1 VGKHIIGFVFLGF
14 VLCMQIELIAQNGLI
29 DVFPL
34 EKSDLRLE
42 RLAQPATPFDKV
54 GRKFAVLGYES
65 GSFEA
70 WAYPLKLFR
79 NFEFSFLL
87 KSSIRPVRG
96 ADIVRSVQVT
106 PAATTLT
113 FTYQSFTVKA
123 HYITPIRVPGSL
135 ILLDVAAT
143 EPLDIVCSFIPVLQP
158 MWPAG
163 MGGQYA
169 FWNDDIN
176 AYIFSESTRKHHGV
190 LGSPAAEGVSY
201 TPAHMLSDVPNE
213 FRISIDNPDSVAG
226 KFIPIAMA
234 GGKGERQEIVSVYQ
248 DLLANA
254 RSYYQ
259 KAVDH
264 YRTLRE
270 RTLRIKTP
278 DPQINLSLEWAKVA
292 YDNLIVD
299 NPDLG
304 TGLVAGLGASGTGGR
319 PGFGW
324 FFGGDTY
331 INALSLNSIGNY
343 GAVKQAL
350 EFMTQFQREDGKMA
364 HEISQAAGY
373 IDWFGNYPY
382 GYIHGDTSPYFVV
395 VVEDYV
401 KLSGDVDFV
410 RRHWTT
416 IRKAY
421 EWSLSTDG
429 NGDGL
434 MDNAEAGLGAL
445 EYGQLT
451 DEIATDIYIGAVW
464 TRATQAMHRL
474 ATIAGEISYA
484 ERVKKH
490 AEQAMTSFKGKF
502 WDEDSRFYSYAFD
515 KNGRHVKEFS
525 PWSAVGMMWELGD
538 PERSRHTLERLGSSE
553 LTTDW
558 GVRSISDRSPFYQ
571 PLNYNYGAVW
581 PFLNGWVATA
591 QFKHHFMLQG
601 YTTLMATIRH
611 VFQHQLG
618 TVGEVFSGDLYTW
631 PQESVSHQGF
641 STAGTVLPLVRG
653 LLGLEGDA
661 MEKKI
666 VFAPHFPAN
675 WQEVV
680 IDSYRIGNAVLSFY
694 TRRNTKEYIIDIHAE
709 HSDGYTV
716 RLAPAFSVG
725 TDIRSIHINGDE
737 IDFDVAESP
746 QVIQPTFCV
755 PAENGLTQIHI
766 QIEPT
771 VEILPPRVDSRVGD
785 RNKGLKIISITREG
799 ATLILECEGLAGE
812 TYALPMLH
820 PELIQRMEGGTLEGD
835 AVLIS
840 FPDSS
845 RPEFLRK
852 QIRIVCR

>member
-1 VGKHIIGFVFLGF
+1 MGKCIIGFVFLGF
-14 VLCMQIELIAQNGLI
+14 VLCMQIELIAQHGLI

-34 EKSDLRLE
+34 EKGDLKLE
-42 RLAQPATPFDKV
+42 RLAQPGTPFDKV

-106 PAATTLT
+106 PAVTTLT

-123 HYITPIRVPGSL
+123 HYITPIRLPGSL

-169 FWNDDIN
+169 FWDDNIN
-176 AYIFSESTRKHHGV
+176 AYIISESTRKHHGV

-201 TPAHMLSDVPNE
+201 TPAHMLSDVPNK
-213 FRISIDNPDSVAG
+213 FRISIDDPDSVVG
-226 KFIPIAMA
+226 KFIPIVMA
-234 GGKGERQEIVSVYQ
+234 AGRGQRQEIVSIYQ
-248 DLLANA
+248 ELLANA

-259 KAVDH
+259 KTVDH
-264 YRTLRE
+264 YRALRE
-270 RTLRIKTP
+270 RTLRIRTP
-278 DPQINLSLEWAKVA
+278 DPQINRSLEWAKVA

-304 TGLVAGLGASGTGGR
+304 TGLVAGLGASSTGGR

-343 GAVKQAL
+343 SAVKQAL
-350 EFMTQFQREDGKMA
+350 EFMIKFQREDGKMA

-373 IDWFGNYPY
+373 IDWFGDYPY

-395 VVEDYV
+395 AVEDYV
-401 KLSGDVDFV
+401 RMSDDVDFV

-416 IRKAY
+416 IQKAY

-434 MDNAEAGLGAL
+434 MDNTLAGLGAL

-451 DEIATDIYIGAVW
+451 DEIVTDIYIGAVW

-474 ATIAGEISYA
+474 AMMAGETSYA

-490 AEQAMTSFKGKF
+490 AGKAMKSFKSKF

-515 KNGRHVKEFS
+515 ENGEHVKEFS

-558 GVRSISDRSPFYQ
+558 GVRSISNTSPFYQ

-591 QFKHHFMLQG
+591 QYKHHFLLQG
-601 YTTLMATIRH
+601 YATLMATIRH

-661 MEKKI
+661 MEKKV
-666 VFAPHFPAN
+666 VFAPHFPAD

-680 IDSYRIGNAVLSFY
+680 IDNYRIGKAVFSFH
-694 TRRNTKEYIIDIHAE
+694 TRRNQKECIIDIHAE
-709 HSDGYTV
+709 RSDGYTIE
-716 RLAPAFSVG
+716 LAPAFIVG
-725 TDIRSIHINGDE
+725 TEIHSVRSSGNE
-737 IDFDVAESP
+737 IDFNVAESP
-746 QVIQPTFCV
+746 QVIQPTFFIQM
-755 PAENGLTQIHI
+755 ESETTQIHI
-766 QIEPT
+766 LMEPT
-771 VEILPPRVDSRVGD
+771 VDILPPQVDSRVGD
-785 RNKGLKIISITREG
+785 RNKGLKIISLNREG
-799 ATLILECEGLAGE
+799 TALIVECEGLAGE
-812 TYALPMLH
+812 TYALPLLH
-820 PELIQRMEGGTLEGD
+820 QEMIQRVEGGMLEGD
-835 AVLIS
+835 AVVIS
-840 FPDSS
+840 FPDGS
-845 RPEFLRK
+845 RPKFIRK
-852 QIRIVCR
+852 QIHIVCR